1 MMHLFLN
8 IILIVLLIVLSAF
21 FSGSE
26 TGVYRLSRIRLR
38 LRVEN
43 ERSPYKVLFN
53 LLKDGQGLIFTLLLG
68 NNLVNYFLTSV
79 VTMMVLTR
87 MDNPSMAQIYT
98 TAMLTPVLFVF
109 GELIPK
115 NIFYFRADSLLPHFA
130 WFIWGLDKV
139 FTFSGVKIILKMI
152 SRVISAGFNLQ
163 VDTAKAIDVTQRHQ
177 VHQII
182 HETQEEGLLSQTQKE
197 MMTRL
202 IDFPSIAVVSVMIP
216 LRQTDKVPVDMTRAQ
231 LIEHLKASRFTR
243 QIVYGTGP
251 NDILGYISIYDVL
264 STEHD
269 FQGVQ
274 EFVNPL
280 PTLDKKTSVIEAINA
295 LRNRRERMALV
306 VESVKKETRPLGIIT
321 VSDLVEEIT
330 GELNV

>member
-8 IILIVLLIVLSAF
+8 IILIVSLMALSAF

-38 LRVEN
+38 IRVEKG
-43 ERSPYKVLFN
+43 RSPYKILFN

-68 NNLVNYFLTSV
+68 NNLANYFLTSV
-79 VTMMVLTR
+79 VTMMILTR
-87 MDNPSMAQIYT
+87 IDSQSMAQIYT

-130 WFIWGLDKV
+130 WFIWGLDKI
-139 FTFSGVKIILKMI
+139 FTFSGIKIILKMI
-152 SRVISAGFNLQ
+152 SRLISAGLNLQ

-202 IDFPSIAVVSVMIP
+202 IDFPSMAVSSVMIP
-216 LRQTDKVPVDMTRAQ
+216 LCQTDKVPVDISRAQ
-231 LIEHLKASRFTR
+231 FIEHLKTSRFTR
-243 QIVYGTGP
+243 QVVYGTGS

-264 STEHD
+264 GTGD
-269 FQGVQ
+269 GFQGIQ

-280 PTLDKKTSVIEAINA
+280 PTLDKKTSVIEAINT
-295 LRNRRERMALV
+295 LRNRRERIAIV
-306 VESVKKETRPLGIIT
+306 VESLKKETHPLGIIT
-321 VSDLVEEIT
+321 VADLVEEIT